1 MPTYKVVFT
10 RTHTTTG
17 YVEADNTQDLANK
30 IWYPH
35 SLDESGNIETKY
47 GPGDPGAWEASDD
60 KYSNTVTSAELV
72 GDTLTAVTPLP
83 DAVKPSG
90 WDS

>member
-10 RTHTTTG
+10 RTQTTTG
-17 YVEADNTQDLANK
+17 YVEADNTQELSDIL
-30 IWYPH
+30 WYSH
-35 SLDESGNIETKY
+35 SLDENGNLEDKY
-47 GPGDPGAWEASDD
+47 APGDSRNWEASDLSYTD
-60 KYSNTVTSAELV
+60 KVVSAEQV
-72 GDTLTAVTPLP
+72 GDTLTSVAPLP

>member
-1 MPTYKVVFT
+1 M
-10 RTHTTTG
+10 
-17 YVEADNTQDLANK
+17 
-30 IWYPH
+30 
-35 SLDESGNIETKY
+35 DESGNIETKY
-47 GPGDPGAWEASDD
+47 GPGDPGVWEASDD
-60 KYSNTVTSAELV
+60 KYSNTVTSAEQV